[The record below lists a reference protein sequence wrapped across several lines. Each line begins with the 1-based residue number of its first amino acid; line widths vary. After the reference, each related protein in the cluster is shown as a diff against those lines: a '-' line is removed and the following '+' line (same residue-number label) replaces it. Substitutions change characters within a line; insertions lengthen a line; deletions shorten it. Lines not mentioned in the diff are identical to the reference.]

1 MLTLHTT
8 IAGCDRFL
16 LVRDQVRAPDFIR
29 EGLYTPLSMNMF
41 ADESPTT
48 ALSRLG
54 IQYLDQDLFDGRH
67 FLMEEVTIAKEVKES
82 VSFPG
87 LLTSYTVHK
96 FTVHIKNPCHR
107 GVECIGLP
115 MCGIFESASGSMMD
129 ENELV
134 SVMTWVSR
142 RQFET
147 SLFRWCNPVDLE
159 YGGIDSTKFQFDNL
173 ETIN

>member
-1 MLTLHTT
+1 LY
-8 IAGCDRFL
+8 
-16 LVRDQVRAPDFIR
+16 AP
-29 EGLYTPLSMNMF
+29 LAMNMF

-54 IQYLDQDLFDGRH
+54 VQYLDQDLFDGQH
-67 FLMEEVTIAKEVKES
+67 FSLEDCTVAKKVKES

-87 LLTSYTVHK
+87 LLTFYTIHK
-96 FTVHIKNPCHR
+96 FTIHVKNPCHR
-107 GVECIGLP
+107 DVERIGLP
-115 MCGIFESASGSMMD
+115 MCGIFKTASATMMD

-147 SLFRWCNPVDLE
+147 SLLRWCNPADLE
-159 YGGIDSTKFQFDNL
+159 YGGIDSTECRFDER
-173 ETIN
+173 ETLN